1 MTTEMLQV
9 DELCFELRRSR
20 RRRTLEII
28 VGRRGDLR
36 VYAPVSAPEREVQA
50 WVRRKLLWV
59 HRQLAKSQAIG
70 AKTIRPEFAS
80 GENFSY
86 LGRMYRLQ
94 LVDRQR
100 QALRLDGSAFL
111 LRRDAREKAELW
123 FRSWYRRHGLPWL
136 EERVRLIAPRLS
148 VSPAG
153 VVVRDLG
160 YRWGS
165 CNRKGGVYFHWK
177 LLQLPVRLIDY
188 VIVHEMAHLAVA
200 HHGPAFWGSV
210 ERALPDW
217 RERKNELAE
226 FGVGFLR
233 LEG

>member
-1 MTTEMLQV
+1 MKSEVFRMDGLS
-9 DELCFELRRSR
+9 FEVRRSPK
-20 RRRTLEII
+20 RRTLEIV

-36 VYAPVSAPEREVQA
+36 VYAPRSAPQSEMQA
-50 WVRRKLLWV
+50 WVKRKLLWV
-59 HRQLAKSQAIG
+59 HRQLAKHEARA
-70 AKTIRPEFAS
+70 AKTVTPEFVS
-80 GENFSY
+80 GETFSY
-86 LGRMYRLQ
+86 LGRTYRLQ

-100 QALRLDGSAFL
+100 QALRLDGNAFL
-111 LRRDAREKAELW
+111 LRRDARETAERH
-123 FRSWYRRHGLPWL
+123 FRSWYRRNGLPWV
-136 EERVRLIAPRLS
+136 EERVGLIAPRLS

-188 VIVHEMAHLAVA
+188 VIVHELAHLAIA

-217 RERKNELAE
+217 RERKAE
-226 FGVGFLR
+226 IMDCGMGFMR
-233 LEG
+233 FDE